1 MTILKNDTLTFYVLT
16 EMVGMAEIPSKFSSL
31 DWIDLIDE
39 LGIVAGG
46 MDDGAVTLWNIKKI
60 LAQND

>member
-1 MTILKNDTLTFYVLT
+1 MTILKVDTLTFYVLT

>member
-1 MTILKNDTLTFYVLT
+1 
-16 EMVGMAEIPSKFSSL
+16 MVGMAEIPSKFSSL